1 MKLTKEMCNLIAE
14 LEFQIGKECYNP
26 KSYDGW
32 KNIEGR
38 NFRYPINVPNE
49 NGGITKIRGGK
60 ITRSYYMA
68 MSGNL
73 TPNAIQFMRY
83 KFGSNELY
91 VGQGLIN
98 VLEYLENRYGLNFEE
113 LEKHVSDI

>member
-1 MKLTKEMCNLIAE
+1 
-14 LEFQIGKECYNP
+14 
-26 KSYDGW
+26 
-32 KNIEGR
+32 
-38 NFRYPINVPNE
+38 
-49 NGGITKIRGGK
+49 
-60 ITRSYYMA
+60 MA
-68 MSGNL
+68 ISGNL